1 MGPWVREADDEE
13 EDQEG
18 GGRLRRVAGKR
29 GVLVRQQ
36 RSLESTLV
44 GELARGAIVELATD
58 AVEGAARVRISA
70 PLEGWVTA
78 RLLEPL
84 SAEEPEPLIAPLSPP
99 TEESGPQL
107 DNGKVTDTY
116 IKQSLEHLK
125 QQKLLKREVVV
136 SILTQA
142 KDLLEKEATVVDLDT
157 PSDAPHVTVCG
168 DVHGQ
173 FYDLLTIF

>member
-70 PLEGWVTA
+70 PLEG
-78 RLLEPL
+78 L
-84 SAEEPEPLIAPLSPP
+84 SLIH
-99 TEESGPQL
+99 
-107 DNGKVTDTY
+107 
-116 IKQSLEHLK
+116 I
-125 QQKLLKREVVV
+125 
-136 SILTQA
+136 
-142 KDLLEKEATVVDLDT
+142 
-157 PSDAPHVTVCG
+157 
-168 DVHGQ
+168 
-173 FYDLLTIF
+173 

>member
-13 EDQEG
+13 EDNDQ

-70 PLEGWVTA
+70 PLEGLGHGPLA
-78 RLLEPL
+78 RASIITGGAID
-84 SAEEPEPLIAPLSPP
+84 SAAI
-99 TEESGPQL
+99 
-107 DNGKVTDTY
+107 
-116 IKQSLEHLK
+116 
-125 QQKLLKREVVV
+125 
-136 SILTQA
+136 
-142 KDLLEKEATVVDLDT
+142 
-157 PSDAPHVTVCG
+157 PSDGGRRPRA
-168 DVHGQ
+168 
-173 FYDLLTIF
+173 

>member
-1 MGPWVREADDEE
+1 M
-13 EDQEG
+13 
-18 GGRLRRVAGKR
+18 
-29 GVLVRQQ
+29 RQQ

-84 SAEEPEPLIAPLSPP
+84 SSPEEPIIAPLSPP
-99 TEESGPQL
+99 TEVDGPEL
-107 DNGKVTDTY
+107 DNGKVTDQFV
-116 IKQSLEHLK
+116 KQSLEHLK
-125 QQKLLKREVVV
+125 QQKLLKRDVVV

-142 KDLLEKEATVVDLDT
+142 KDLLEKEATVVDST
-157 PSDAPHVTVCG
+157 HRATRR
-168 DVHGQ
+168 
-173 FYDLLTIF
+173 T

>member
-13 EDQEG
+13 EDPEG

-84 SAEEPEPLIAPLSPP
+84 SSPEEPIIAPLSPP
-99 TEESGPQL
+99 TEVDGPEL
-107 DNGKVTDTY
+107 DNGRVTDTY

-125 QQKLLKREVVV
+125 QQKLLKREAV
-136 SILTQA
+136 SYTHLTLPTKA
-142 KDLLEKEATVVDLDT
+142 
-157 PSDAPHVTVCG
+157 
-168 DVHGQ
+168 
-173 FYDLLTIF
+173 